1 MATLRELME
10 QNQSS
15 QSDRSTEEFIL
26 EEGEGFLTPD
36 AEDNNEVSSITA
48 GVAGIASG
56 LIKVPEGV
64 VSLGAE
70 LMDAT
75 GMSQNAAARVEAIF
89 DKTESNIRTYRS
101 KGHSLEHLHR
111 LHLAMLVHLEQTRMK
126 NKKQKRIV
134 PPITANMFQL
144 KFTGYLSICFL
155 CDPTFLGKLIVIP
168 CV

>member
-64 VSLGAE
+64 ISLGAE
-70 LMDAT
+70 LIDLGLDTNTAV
-75 GMSQNAAARVEAIF
+75 SVEQFF
-89 DKTESNIRTYRS
+89 DKD
-101 KGHSLEHLHR
+101 HHHL
-111 LHLAMLVHLEQTRMK
+111 K
-126 NKKQKRIV
+126 
-134 PPITANMFQL
+134 ITLQ
-144 KFTGYLSICFL
+144 C
-155 CDPTFLGKLIVIP
+155 
-168 CV
+168 